1 MLYSV
6 ILACLI
12 TVAGCGG
19 GDDDNNSKAA
29 GEITCS
35 PTELTFIAA
44 GGELPVNVKSS
55 GEWSAYT
62 SDSWLTVTPQSSMD
76 KVGVLKVKA
85 EANNTYDTN
94 NSNKSFNTNNTY
106 DTNNSRNTKV

>member
-1 MLYSV
+1 MNKTMLYSV

-44 GGELPVNVKSS
+44 GGELPVNIFLAGHSRRGTALNCEMIAAIRAGLQGQSCLAAIGSKRLCETFT
-55 GEWSAYT
+55 GIHDGPFT
-62 SDSWLTVTPQSSMD
+62 S
-76 KVGVLKVKA
+76 
-85 EANNTYDTN
+85 
-94 NSNKSFNTNNTY
+94 F
-106 DTNNSRNTKV
+106 